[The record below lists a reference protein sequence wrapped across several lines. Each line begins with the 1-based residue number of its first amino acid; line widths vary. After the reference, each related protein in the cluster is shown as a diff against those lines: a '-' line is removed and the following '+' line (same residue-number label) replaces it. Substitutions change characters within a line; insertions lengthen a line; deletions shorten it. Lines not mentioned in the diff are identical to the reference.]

1 MRKKKRTT
9 ITIKATAAAAVVVA
23 TVTTTTA
30 SKSIV
35 DNFPS
40 SKSLPTIHIYVLH
53 FNKTKWKG
61 VGSIA

>member
-1 MRKKKRTT
+1 MRKKRTT

-23 TVTTTTA
+23 TVTA

-53 FNKTKWKG
+53 FNKAKWKG